1 MVSMNSAKCLIVNIE
16 EVSRN
21 SLKKISANL
30 NELIQCHS
38 PGKIEVSF
46 FSAGIANWFV

>member
-1 MVSMNSAKCLIVNIE
+1 MVSINSARCFIVNVE

-38 PGKIEVSF
+38 PGKIKVSF
-46 FSAGIANWFV
+46 FSAGIAN